1 MYEFV
6 FLRFVNGFLHAA
18 FLAPAPVR
26 GIGIIELAHGLL
38 LSLLKKFF
46 LEALPFV
53 SAALV
58 LLRQATGVAEAALKA
73 LAIFHDPLLQLIC
86 PKIQRVIE
94 ATRLVPSLQRSLRSL
109 QLR

>member
-6 FLRFVNGFLHAA
+6 FLRFVDGFLHAA

-38 LSLLKKFF
+38 LSLLEKFV
-46 LEALPFV
+46 LEALPLV

-58 LLRQATGVAEAALKA
+58 LLRLAIDVAEAALKA
-73 LAIFHDPLLQLIC
+73 LAIFHDPLLKLVC
-86 PKIQRVIE
+86 PEVQRVIE
-94 ATRLVPSLQRSLRSL
+94 PARLVSSLQRSLRCL
-109 QLR
+109 QLW

>member
-1 MYEFV
+1 MYEFI

-18 FLAPAPVR
+18 FLAPAPVG

-46 LEALPFV
+46 LEALPLV

-58 LLRQATGVAEAALKA
+58 LLGQAIGVAEAALKA
-73 LAIFHDPLLQLIC
+73 LAIFHDPPLELTCL
-86 PKIQRVIE
+86 KIQRMIK
-94 ATRLVPSLQRSLRSL
+94 ATRLVSSLQRSLRSL

>member
-6 FLRFVNGFLHAA
+6 FLGFVYGFLHAA

-26 GIGIIELAHGLL
+26 GVGIIELAHGLL
-38 LSLLKKFF
+38 LSFLEKFF

-58 LLRQATGVAEAALKA
+58 LLRLAIDVAEATLEA
-73 LAIFHDPLLQLIC
+73 LAIFDDPPLKLTC
-86 PKIQRVIE
+86 PELQRVIKP
-94 ATRLVPSLQRSLRSL
+94 TRLVSSLLRSVRSL
-109 QLR
+109 

>member
-6 FLRFVNGFLHAA
+6 FLGFVDGFLHAA

-38 LSLLKKFF
+38 LSFLEKFF

-58 LLRQATGVAEAALKA
+58 LLRLAIDVAEAALKA
-73 LAIFHDPLLQLIC
+73 LAIFHDPLLKLIR
-86 PKIQRVIE
+86 PEIQ
-94 ATRLVPSLQRSLRSL
+94 
-109 QLR
+109 

>member
-1 MYEFV
+1 MYKFV

-46 LEALPFV
+46 LEALSFV

-58 LLRQATGVAEAALKA
+58 FLRLAIDIAEAAPEA
-73 LAIFHDPLLQLIC
+73 LAIFHSPLLELIC
-86 PKIQRVIE
+86 PKVERVIKP
-94 ATRLVPSLQRSLRSL
+94 TRLVSSLQRSLRRL
-109 QLR
+109 QLW